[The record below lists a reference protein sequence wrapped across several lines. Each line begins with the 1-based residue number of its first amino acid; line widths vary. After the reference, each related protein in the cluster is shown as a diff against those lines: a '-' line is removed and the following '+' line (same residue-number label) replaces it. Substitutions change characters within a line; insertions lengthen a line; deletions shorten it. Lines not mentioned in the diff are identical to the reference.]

1 MSVVGTTTT
10 SRPPIA
16 LLVLV
21 AAALVVVGLILSQ
34 AAVALFIRLVQLVLI
49 LVGFAVIAFLGL
61 YLLRKGDLGP
71 DQGD

>member
-1 MSVVGTTTT
+1 MDVGTTTT
-10 SRPPIA
+10 RPPIV

-21 AAALVVVGLILSQ
+21 AAALLVVGLILAQ

-49 LVGFAVIAFLGL
+49 MCAFAGIAFLGL
-61 YLLRKGDLGP
+61 YLFRKGDLGP

>member
-1 MSVVGTTTT
+1 MKDVGTTT

-21 AAALVVVGLILSQ
+21 AAALLVVSVILAQ

-49 LVGFAVIAFLGL
+49 LCAFAGIAVLGL